1 MREVSWQR
9 GEVDS
14 ESFAGNAGR
23 QPMLHP
29 LKRYLVWLN
38 VFGGLAVLGSYAYG
52 FVAHASTV
60 GAVWGGVPQGL
71 RPLYTWSM
79 LAAAAGYFAFSFFVL
94 FRLDPRAAR
103 ISDRVGYA
111 GFLWLYA
118 LILLPS
124 ALWMPLTFTML
135 EAPGAALWWVI
146 RLVLASVGVG
156 SLGLLLAI
164 YSVKPA
170 RATIAR
176 GVALAGA
183 LAFVFQ
189 TAVLDAIVWPAFF
202 PY

>member
-1 MREVSWQR
+1 MGSGSVARKAGQR
-9 GEVDS
+9 
-14 ESFAGNAGR
+14 
-23 QPMLHP
+23 PMLHP
-29 LKRYLVWLN
+29 LQRYLGWLN
-38 VFGGLAVLGSYAYG
+38 VLGGLAVLGSYAHG

-60 GAVWGGVPQGL
+60 GGVWGGVPEAL
-71 RPLYTWSM
+71 RPLYTSSM
-79 LAAAAGYFAFSFFVL
+79 FAAAAGYFAFTFFVL
-94 FRLDPRAAR
+94 FRLDPREAR

-124 ALWMPLTFTML
+124 ALWMPLTFAML
-135 EAPGAALWWVI
+135 EAPGAALWWMI
-146 RLVLASVGVG
+146 RLVLAAVGVG

-164 YSVKPA
+164 HSVKPA

-176 GVALAGA
+176 RVALAGA

-202 PY
+202 PR

>member
-1 MREVSWQR
+1 MSSGSVAWKAGQR
-9 GEVDS
+9 
-14 ESFAGNAGR
+14 
-23 QPMLHP
+23 PMLHP
-29 LKRYLVWLN
+29 LQRYLVWLN
-38 VFGGLAVLGSYAYG
+38 VVGGLAVLGSYAYG

-60 GAVWGGVPQGL
+60 GAIWGGVPQGL
-71 RPLYTWSM
+71 RPIYTWSM

-124 ALWMPLTFTML
+124 ALWMPLTFAML
-135 EAPGAALWWVI
+135 EAPGAALWWAI
-146 RLVLASVGVG
+146 RLVLAAVGVG

-164 YSVKPA
+164 HTVKPV
-170 RATIAR
+170 RSRIAR
-176 GVALAGA
+176 PVALAGA